1 MKNFW
6 STFLACLLALVVAN
20 VVIGVFLVMVLAG
33 IGTLFSETVPDVQQK
48 TVLRLTAR
56 SRSATIRRATRCR
69 RWDST
74 T

>member
-33 IGTLFSETVPDVQQK
+33 IGTLFSER
-48 TVLRLTAR
+48 RLFGIGGIVDYLTEP
-56 SRSATIRRATRCR
+56 
-69 RWDST
+69 
-74 T
+74 

>member
-48 TVLRLTAR
+48 TVLRLPF
-56 SRSATIRRATRCR
+56 SPPVPEGPSA
-69 RWDST
+69 
-74 T
+74 

>member
-48 TVLRLTAR
+48 TVLP